1 MFDIKINGD
10 EVLVKP
16 YENACV
22 VAATLAGRYRR
33 QRLGPKKIRS
43 LTMSKARATDP
54 QTSHDAGDSVS
65 DITETQSYILR
76 VLSKKPRNDSELIA
90 AYRNFKRAPMASES
104 GIRSRRSELVKLGS
118 VTDTGERVVLPSGR
132 RSIVWGLSS

>member
-1 MFDIKINGD
+1 M
-10 EVLVKP
+10 
-16 YENACV
+16 
-22 VAATLAGRYRR
+22 
-33 QRLGPKKIRS
+33 
-43 LTMSKARATDP
+43 MSKARDTDP

-132 RSIVWGLSS
+132 RSIVWGVPS